1 MKENKI
7 RDSLDKIEPGI
18 GAKERMYQDIL
29 KKAEEK
35 KQAKPL
41 VQDTAPKKER
51 SKVISLRFVKTF
63 APIAACLCITI
74 LGVIHFW
81 PLGDLGTD
89 PPTNPPVLGNPPYI
103 EVESPEVFE
112 QIGITLDAPEKAEN
126 ECYAVLDGNIAS
138 IDFEIG
144 DHSYFIVASVQ
155 SGDFSGLSGDVLSSE
170 QLDSKSSAV
179 LYEIESEP
187 TNIYKAS
194 WTDGKIHYYFGN
206 SDGADKEDF
215 KSICMELI
223 RQTIK

>member
-18 GAKERMYQDIL
+18 GAKERMYQNIL
-29 KKAEEK
+29 KKAEGE

-51 SKVISLRFVKTF
+51 SKIISLRFVKTF
-63 APIAACLCITI
+63 APIAACLCITV

-81 PLGDLGTD
+81 PSGNPGTD
-89 PPTNPPVLGNPPYI
+89 SSTNPPVLGNSPYT
-103 EVESPEVFE
+103 EVESPETFE

-126 ECYAVLDGNIAS
+126 ERYAVLDGNIAS

-144 DHSYFIVASVQ
+144 DHSYFIVASAQ
-155 SGDFSGLSGDVLSSE
+155 SGDFSGLSGDVASSE
-170 QLDSKSSAV
+170 QLDSKSNAV
-179 LYEIESEP
+179 LYEIECEP
-187 TNIYKAS
+187 TSMFKAS
-194 WTDGKIHYYFGN
+194 WTDGKIHYYLGN
-206 SDGADKEDF
+206 TDGADKEDF